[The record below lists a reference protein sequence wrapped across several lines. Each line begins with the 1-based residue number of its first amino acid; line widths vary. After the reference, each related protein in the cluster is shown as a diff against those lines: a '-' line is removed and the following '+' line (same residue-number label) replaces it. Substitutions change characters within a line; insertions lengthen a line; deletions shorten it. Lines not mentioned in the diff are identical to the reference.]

1 MTYDGGCED
10 GYTFVNGYEEDFSY
24 SFTISESA
32 DLRINELLDEVES
45 LGIKWSADELDDEGL
60 ALSGFDIV
68 WYLTNKI
75 FTAFISDFEKYV
87 ESVGGDVDF
96 YDLNFEVKPFNGA
109 YHVLFE
115 YQEIDFDDE
124 YTDGYISGDRDT
136 VFAELLE
143 KCREIDEIY

>member
-1 MTYDGGCED
+1 MRG
-10 GYTFVNGYEEDFSY
+10 VNRFLS
-24 SFTISESA
+24 ISESA
-32 DLRINELLDEVES
+32 DNRINELLDTVES
-45 LGIKWSADELDDEGL
+45 LGIEWSSDELDDEGL
-60 ALSGFDIV
+60 ALSGFDII

-87 ESVGGDVDF
+87 ESVDGNVDF
-96 YDLNFEVKPFNGA
+96 YDLNFEVESFNGA

-115 YQEIDFDDE
+115 YPGVDFDDE
-124 YTDGYISGDRDT
+124 YTDGYISGDRAT

>member
-1 MTYDGGCED
+1 MSG
-10 GYTFVNGYEEDFSY
+10 VNRFLN
-24 SFTISESA
+24 ISESA

-45 LGIKWSADELDDEGL
+45 LGIEWSSDELDDEGL
-60 ALSGFDIV
+60 ALSGFDII

-87 ESVGGDVDF
+87 ESVDGDVDF
-96 YDLNFEVKPFNGA
+96 YDLNFEIEPFNGV

-115 YQEIDFDDE
+115 YQGVDFDDE
-124 YTDGYISGDRDT
+124 YTDGYISGDRAT

-143 KCREIDEIY
+143 KCEEIDDE